1 MIIDLYLYFLH
12 IFLAAQARRI
22 EEKEYGYE
30 FLDIST
36 DANGKPTVKKS
47 NKQPIRE
54 FPVNKKTED
63 KTGCLVVWER
73 PNKEK
78 PDFGS
83 YYASIDPV
91 VRR

>member
-1 MIIDLYLYFLH
+1 MSI
-12 IFLAAQARRI
+12 
-22 EEKEYGYE
+22 
-30 FLDIST
+30 LDILADET
-36 DANGKPTVKKS
+36 GKPFVKKS
-47 NKQPIRE
+47 NKQPIKQ

-91 VRR
+91 AEGKTTTSDSSLFYLCNEKFCRSY